1 MTVEFLPFGEPYP
14 DLSPDNL
21 RQSAS
26 KKLLKLCETSKEFQV
41 IELRHKDQGESV
53 SDIIVVDCINDRV
66 PTRNPCGIKVRE
78 RLALVFTPD
87 KLPEVRALR
96 TNFPILPHMNHVLPG
111 EPASLC
117 LYADTWQF
125 LERTWTPQKHLQGIR
140 WWLTESAKEKLHRDD
155 QSLEPLYFESPF
167 EIVLPPDFDE
177 KSEDPNLVLIPQ
189 AVRVERPPLNFKVI
203 RCFFQDKKSL
213 STQETTKS
221 NVPKVKL
228 IGAPSGKYRTVG
240 PLLVPQ
246 ECHENKK
253 PPRFEILTVTGPS
266 IVHGIIEQ
274 YPRTLGE
281 LDRQMI
287 ARGGSILESLKNVIQ
302 EKAHGGICHEDL
314 SECLLI
320 LSMQLRRTADAQPEK
335 KYKQAFEIV
344 SDLAGLGE
352 KMGALSA
359 GHDNKWYPIP
369 IIGGGATELKEDWRE
384 IKIWPVDVK
393 TAITKDLARVASD
406 VDLLTADF
414 TGVLAGVGA
423 LGSSLAE
430 MWSKEHWGT
439 WCFIDP
445 DIVKSHNI
453 IRHIARDFHVGA
465 FKTDVVRDMVTF
477 NYQDDYYKAVSIPG
491 SASDF
496 RSNAVKKAISEADFL
511 VDVTTTIE
519 SPRDLAQKNDVPR
532 SVSVFLTPSGKGSA
546 LLMESADRL
555 LRLDVLEAQY
565 YRAIINERWGK
576 DHLEGHKGSIR
587 VGAGCRD
594 ASAIISYEAIQ
605 LHAAVLARQVRL
617 LRNESAAC
625 IRVWC
630 SDPGTSAIA
639 VHTIPVYAVNRFNCS
654 SWCVIMDDGVR
665 EKLAAIRMTHLP
677 NETGGIILG
686 YVDHKLNHIYVVD
699 VLTAPSD
706 SEADLTGFTRGV
718 QGLRAALDEV
728 GQRTA
733 GIVGYIGEW
742 HSHPEF
748 TSAYPSSID
757 RTLIKELAD
766 TLELDGQPAL
776 MIIVGRTGEVS
787 VSVKEAGARAAQS
800 YVVSS

>member
-1 MTVEFLPFGEPYP
+1 MTVEFISFGEPYP

-21 RQSAS
+21 RQNAS
-26 KKLLKLCETSKEFQV
+26 KKTLRLCEASKEFQV
-41 IELRHKDQGESV
+41 IELRHKVQDEKV
-53 SDIIVVDCINDRV
+53 SDIIIVDCFNGRI
-66 PTRNPCGIKVRE
+66 PSRNPYDIKVRE
-78 RLALVFTPD
+78 RLALVYTPD

-96 TNFPILPHMNHVLPG
+96 AGFPILPHMNHVLPG

-117 LYADTWQF
+117 LYADTWQS
-125 LERTWTPQKHLQGIR
+125 LKRTWTPQKHLHCIL
-140 WWLTESAKEKLHRDD
+140 WWLTESAKGTLHRDD

-189 AVRVERPPLNFKVI
+189 AIRVERPPLNFKVV
-203 RCFFQDKKSL
+203 RCSFQDKKSI
-213 STQETTKS
+213 STQETMKS
-221 NVPKVKL
+221 KVPKVTL
-228 IGAPSGKYRTVG
+228 IGVPSGKYRAVG

-246 ECHENKK
+246 ECHENKR
-253 PPRFEILTVTGPS
+253 PPNFSILAITCPS

-281 LDRQMI
+281 LNDQMMS
-287 ARGGSILESLKNVIQ
+287 RGGSILESLKNVIQ
-302 EKAHGGICHEDL
+302 EKAHGGIGHEDL

-320 LSMQLRRTADAQPEK
+320 LSMQLQRTADAQPEK
-335 KYKQAFEIV
+335 KYKQAFQIV

-359 GHDNKWYPIP
+359 GPDSKWYPIP
-369 IIGGGATELKEDWRE
+369 IIGGGAVETKADWHE
-384 IKIWPVDVK
+384 IKIWPIEVK
-393 TAITKDLARVASD
+393 TAITKDLAQVASD

-414 TGVLAGVGA
+414 KGVLAGVGA
-423 LGSSLAE
+423 LGSSMAE

-439 WCFIDP
+439 WSFIDP

-465 FKTDVVRDMVTF
+465 FKTDVVKDMVTF
-477 NYQDDYYKAVSIPG
+477 NYQDDYYHAVSIPI
-491 SASDF
+491 SANDF
-496 RSNAVKKAISEADFL
+496 HSAAVRETISKADFL
-511 VDVTTTIE
+511 VDATTTIE
-519 SPRDLAQKNDVPR
+519 IPRDLAQKDDVPR
-532 SVSVFLTPSGKGSA
+532 SVSVFLTPTGRGSA
-546 LLMESADRL
+546 LLMESVDRS
-555 LRLDVLEAQY
+555 LRLDALEAQY
-565 YRAIINERWGK
+565 YRAIISEDWGK
-576 DHLEGHKGSIR
+576 EHLEGHKGSIR

-605 LHAAVLARQVRL
+605 LHAAVLTRQVRL
-617 LRNESAAC
+617 LRDEAAAR
-625 IRVWC
+625 IRVW
-630 SDPGTSAIA
+630 SGDPITGAIA
-639 VHTIPVYAVNRFNCS
+639 AYTIPVCDSGRFKCGD
-654 SWCVIMDDGVR
+654 WHVIMDTGMR
-665 EKLAAIRMTHLP
+665 EKLYEFRRSHLP
-677 NETGGIILG
+677 EETGGIILG
-686 YVDHKLNHIYVVD
+686 YIDQKLAHIYVVD
-699 VLTAPSD
+699 VLSAPAD

-728 GQRTA
+728 CQWTA

-766 TLELDGQPAL
+766 ALELDGQPAL
-776 MIIVGRTGEVS
+776 MIIVGRTGDVS
-787 VSVKEAGARAAQS
+787 VSVKEAGSHATHS